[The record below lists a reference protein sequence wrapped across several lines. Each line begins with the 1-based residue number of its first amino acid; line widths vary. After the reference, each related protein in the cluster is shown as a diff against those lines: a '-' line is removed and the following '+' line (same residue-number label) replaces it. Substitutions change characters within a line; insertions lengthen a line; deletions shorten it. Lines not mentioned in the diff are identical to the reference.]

1 MRKSAKSILFFL
13 ILAIP
18 LAGLAQPSNIQFRDR
33 LGDSVILVNTA
44 EKSPRVKRPPVLKG
58 YLSGGLRINSNGWGL
73 FIDKGFL
80 YGSNDFGSVNR
91 NHFFQAKVIELSFT
105 EIKHAKEIKA
115 NSVLPGLPFQPDAY
129 VLGKI
134 NNFYQANLGFGF
146 HHLLAGKPDPRTVS
160 IHWVYLGGF
169 SAGLL
174 KPYYLELYNLGTVKY
189 SQDIQTEFV
198 SPGLIMGKAGFSKGL
213 DEIEFVPGVFLK
225 TGLHFDFAARPK
237 GLMALEA
244 GVYGSYYFNEIAQMV
259 GQEPKQLFL
268 NFYASLQF
276 GGRK

>member
-1 MRKSAKSILFFL
+1 MPESAKSILFFL
-13 ILAIP
+13 LLAIP
-18 LAGLAQPSNIQFRDR
+18 LSGLAQPSHIKFRDR
-33 LGDSVILVNTA
+33 LGDSVILINTA
-44 EKSPRVKRPPVLKG
+44 EKQLRVKRPPVLRG
-58 YLSGGLRINSNGWGL
+58 SLSGGLRINSNGWGL
-73 FIDKGFL
+73 FIDKGYL
-80 YGSNDFGSVNR
+80 YGNNEFGSINR
-91 NHFFQAKVIELSFT
+91 NKFFQSKIIEFSFS

-146 HHLLAGKPDPRTVS
+146 QHLLAGKPDPGTVS

-189 SQDIQTEFV
+189 SKDIQTDFI

-213 DEIEFVPGVFLK
+213 DEIEFVPGIFLK
-225 TGLHFDFAARPK
+225 TGLHFDFARHPK

-244 GVYGSYYFNEIAQMV
+244 GVYGSYYFKEIEQMV
-259 GQEPKQLFL
+259 GQKPKQIFL

-276 GGRK
+276 GGRW